1 MATIQYE
8 FLPLELTQESLEFRN
23 IRVLRFR
30 FFVFKVS
37 RGSGKFRY
45 AGTTGLLKYILLKC
59 IYLLP
64 V

>member
-23 IRVLRFR
+23 IREI
-30 FFVFKVS
+30 
-37 RGSGKFRY
+37 GY